1 MVNTLTREAGVP
13 LTLGAGTAEEL
24 MTANPL
30 SIRDVAT
37 VREAV
42 AFLIDH
48 GISAAP
54 VIDQAGQPAGVLS
67 RSDLIVHEREKG
79 VSPAPVP
86 AYYDQSVLSPGRG
99 GALPGSPPGEA
110 RDQTLV
116 RDLMTPVVFAV
127 SPRTPAGGVVEQMVD
142 LKVHRLFVVDDNGVL
157 VGVITALD
165 VLRHLLPRS
174 RAPTTTA

>member
-1 MVNTLTREAGVP
+1 MANTLTREVGVP
-13 LTLGAGTAEEL
+13 LSLRAETAEEL

-54 VIDQAGQPAGVLS
+54 VIDQAGQPVGVLS

-86 AYYDQSVLSPGRG
+86 SYYDQSVLSPGGG
-99 GALPGSPPGEA
+99 GALPGSSPGET
-110 RDQTLV
+110 RDQT
-116 RDLMTPVVFAV
+116 
-127 SPRTPAGGVVEQMVD
+127 
-142 LKVHRLFVVDDNGVL
+142 
-157 VGVITALD
+157 
-165 VLRHLLPRS
+165 
-174 RAPTTTA
+174 